1 MILRKLKKQN
11 LHSGESLPEVMVSGL
26 LFLMMAAV
34 LQGAVAFGNRAK
46 TKSESIRKENAK
58 ICRMLRETPW
68 TDSSETAAYTFV
80 AISPDES
87 QVGTTKLSQ
96 VEVRLGRKEVLSG
109 TDTVSFYMFG
119 PPDAGGMPETPGPGG
134 EAP

>member
-80 AISPDES
+80 AISGGNYQAVSGRS
-87 QVGTTKLSQ
+87 QAGQKGGFERDRHGFLLY
-96 VEVRLGRKEVLSG
+96 VRASG
-109 TDTVSFYMFG
+109 CWR
-119 PPDAGGMPETPGPGG
+119 DAGNAWAGR
-134 EAP
+134 

>member
-87 QVGTTKLSQ
+87 QVGTTKLSGRSQ
-96 VEVRLGRKEVLSG
+96 AGQKGGFERDRHGFLLYVRASG
-109 TDTVSFYMFG
+109 CWR
-119 PPDAGGMPETPGPGG
+119 DAGNAWAGR
-134 EAP
+134 